1 MPLVN
6 RTFDQLIDFTRTS
19 AGTFVGSNG
28 LIQTTPA
35 SKNILTFTQEF
46 ANAAWVK
53 TSVTVTANTTTAP
66 DATSTADTI
75 TATAAASTHAV
86 YLSTNLAGATQWTA
100 SVYAKAGTHGLMQIM
115 HSSNANFFAN
125 FNLTTGV
132 VGTVGVGVTSTA
144 ITPVG
149 DGWYR
154 CSMTFTPA
162 APGTIRFQVISAAT
176 SAYNESWTPAGTE
189 TFFLWGAQAEIA
201 AAPTAYTRNFGGTFP
216 PRFEY
221 NPATLLP
228 LGLLVEE
235 QRVNLLIYSEAFD
248 NAAWT
253 PSNVTVTA
261 NTSVSPDGATTAD
274 TFDDGVATGLHR
286 VFRSSLTYTAAAQ
299 TVSVYAKA
307 GTGAWFQFIIFDGT
321 TSFYANFDVLTGTVG
336 NKHASATSSIVPVG
350 NGWYRCVMTATTA
363 STAAGNFQIGMLVTD
378 TASPTPSFTGANRTL
393 FMWGVQH
400 EVGAFPTSYIPTVA
414 SQVTRTADI
423 ALIQTPN
430 FAPWYNQ
437 PQGTFFVEFTPDTT
451 VATTNVRV
459 LTVSQAAAAGRVV
472 DIYPNVGIWT
482 TFNGTTNLATGA
494 ATVTSTP
501 QKFAAAFASGS
512 YAACLNGGTV
522 ATAATATVN
531 SPTQMT
537 IGHFPSPTNFIN
549 GHIRSIRFYPT
560 RLNDAQLQALTT

>member
-28 LIQTTPA
+28 LIQNTAA
-35 SKNILTFTQEF
+35 SANLLTFTQDF
-46 ANAAWVK
+46 DNAGWVK
-53 TSVTVTANTTTAP
+53 TTTTVVANSDVAP
-66 DATSTADTI
+66 DGTSTADTL
-75 TATAAASTHAV
+75 TASGANGTTLQSFTAAAVPYTFSIWLRRLTGTGDVQITVDGTTYVTVAV
-86 YLSTNLAGATQWTA
+86 TTTWTRF
-100 SVYAKAGTHGLMQIM
+100 Q
-115 HSSNANFFAN
+115 
-125 FNLTTGV
+125 
-132 VGTVGVGVTSTA
+132 
-144 ITPVG
+144 TPL
-149 DGWYR
+149 
-154 CSMTFTPA
+154 TPA
-162 APGTIRFQVISAAT
+162 AGARTAGVRIVT
-176 SAYNESWTPAGTE
+176 SGDAVYA
-189 TFFLWGAQAEIA
+189 WGAQLELGSVA
-201 AAPTAYTRNFGGTFP
+201 TAYDRNFGGVFP
-216 PRFEY
+216 PRFDF
-221 NPATLLP
+221 NPVSRLP

-235 QRVNLLIYSEAFD
+235 QRTNLLLYSEQFD
-248 NAAWT
+248 NAYWT
-253 PSNVTVTA
+253 ASAVTVTA

-274 TFDDGVATGLHR
+274 TFDDGVTSALHR
-286 VFRSSLTYTAAAQ
+286 VFRTAITYTAAAQ

-307 GTGAWFQFIIFDGT
+307 GTGAWFQFVAFDGT
-321 TSFYANFDVLTGTVG
+321 NTFYANFNVSTGAVG
-336 NKHASATSSIVPVG
+336 NKAAGVTSSSIIPAG
-350 NGWYRCVMTATTA
+350 NGWYRCVMTMTTLA
-363 STAAGNFQIGMLVTD
+363 TAAGNFQIGMLDAD
-378 TASPTPSFTGANRTL
+378 TASATPTFTGANRTL
-393 FMWGVQH
+393 FMWGAQH
-400 EVGAFPTSYIPTVA
+400 EVGAFATSYIPTVA

-451 VATTNVRV
+451 VASVNVRV

-482 TFNGTTNLATGA
+482 TFNGTANLATGA

-512 YAACLNGGTV
+512 YAACFNGGTV
-522 ATAATATVN
+522 ATASTATVN

-560 RLNDAQLQALTT
+560 RLNDAQLQALTV